1 MAEQEMFPATNGLA
15 TGIGGLVV
23 AAVAA
28 VLGLTWVDYRYA
40 PVLLSI
46 ALLLA
51 VLTYAVVLRPRVGI
65 DGDDLVLR
73 QVFSTTRIP
82 LAAVQE
88 VELRRIAVFH
98 VGGRRYDSPALS
110 RTRPLS
116 RRLRRLDER
125 LDMDSDEPADRV
137 PTASEAILQQLVG
150 AMAAA
155 QTPRAARRA
164 ISSPAEW
171 TTIASRLSSPK
182 DARPRSRWRWPT
194 TCAPVGPGRSWP

>member
-1 MAEQEMFPATNGLA
+1 MAEQRMFPATNGQA
-15 TGIGGLVV
+15 TGIGGLIV
-23 AAVAA
+23 AVAAA
-28 VLGLTWVDYRYA
+28 VLGFTWVDYRYA

-46 ALLLA
+46 AALLA

-125 LDMDSDEPADRV
+125 LDMDSDEQADRA

-155 QTPRAARRA
+155 RRRTGVE
-164 ISSPAEW
+164 EW
-171 TTIASRLSSPK
+171 TEEQVALADDVRT
-182 DARPRSRWRWPT
+182 RW
-194 TCAPVGPGRSWP
+194 SWPLVALTVAAGLAVVISLAA

>member
-1 MAEQEMFPATNGLA
+1 MAEREMFPATNGLA
-15 TGIGGLVV
+15 TGVGGLVV

-73 QVFSTTRIP
+73 QVFSTTWIP
-82 LAAVQE
+82 LAAVQDF
-88 VELRRIAVFH
+88 ELRRIAVFRA
-98 VGGRRYDSPALS
+98 GGRKYDSPALS
-110 RTRPLS
+110 RTRSTS
-116 RRLRRLDER
+116 RRVRRLDARLEIDPDER
-125 LDMDSDEPADRV
+125 QGKG
-137 PTASEAILQQLVG
+137 PTASEFISHRIES

-155 QTPRAARRA
+155 
-164 ISSPAEW
+164 
-171 TTIASRLSSPK
+171 
-182 DARPRSRWRWPT
+182 RSRAEVEEWSEEQEALAADVRTQWAWPLV
-194 TCAPVGPGRSWP
+194 ALAVLAGLAVVVSLAA